1 MPNVE
6 KNARIKA
13 TLLATKER
21 RKTQKCFV
29 FSTKIDYRKL
39 NKLQKEQIRML
50 FVEAKW
56 VYNDIINHLESDK
69 LSSWNDKKKSVV
81 VKQKDGS
88 FVEKPLIYFKS
99 AMMQGM
105 KSMVGDS
112 LNSLAEKRKKGYKV
126 GKLKFKSSFSSI
138 PLKQFGNTHRIKS
151 LSEVGIV
158 GISGNFRVHGL
169 EQFAD
174 NPNAEV
180 ANAKLLKK
188 PDGYYIHWTVYIF
201 KDKLPV
207 IQRSDEVIGI
217 DFGCGTS
224 FTFSDGHKE
233 DFKLKEPECLKKLQ
247 KSLAHKRKTET
258 NKKHSNQYKSV
269 KKKLERAYQHLAN
282 IKNDKANNLC
292 HKLVSY
298 KQVVIQD
305 ENLRGWHK
313 GGHGKAVQHSI
324 LGRVKKKLKIMD
336 NVHVLSRFAPT
347 TKLCFHCG
355 TKHDEIKLRDRVF
368 RCDCGVCMDRDIHAA
383 QCMVWMYLNNY
394 QIPTEHRNTMQV
406 ENKTSGKYSSRSDKK
421 KTKSCSSKLEAH
433 RLKAVG
439 SSRMSEM
446 PSYSIQDQ
454 GSIVVEEDF
463 TK

>member
-1 MPNVE
+1 MLVAEYPSTSKE
-6 KNARIKA
+6 KNAQIKA

-39 NKLQKEQIRML
+39 NKSQKEQLQML

-56 VYNDIINHLESDK
+56 VYNDIINHLQDNE
-69 LSSWNDKKKSVV
+69 LSSWNDKKTSVR
-81 VKQKDGS
+81 VKLKDGS
-88 FVEKPLIYFKS
+88 FVENPLIYFKS

-105 KSMVGDS
+105 KSLVGDS
-112 LNSLAEKRKKGYKV
+112 LNSLAEKKKKGYKV
-126 GKLKFKSSFSSI
+126 GKLKFKSSFNSI

-151 LSEVGIV
+151 LSKVGIT

-174 NPNAEV
+174 NPNAEI
-180 ANAKLLKK
+180 ANAKLIKK
-188 PDGYYIHWTVYIF
+188 PDGYYIHWTVYID
-201 KDKLPV
+201 KNKLPV
-207 IQRSDEVIGI
+207 IHKNDEVIGI

-247 KSLAHKRKTET
+247 RSLARKKRYET
-258 NKKHSNQYKSV
+258 GKKHSNQYKSV
-269 KKKLERAYQHLAN
+269 QKKLDRAYQHLAN
-282 IKNDKANNLC
+282 IKNDKANKLC
-292 HKLVSY
+292 HRLQTY

-305 ENLRGWHK
+305 ENLRGWSK

-324 LGRVKKKLKIMD
+324 LGRVKKKLKTTD

-355 TKHDEIKLRDRVF
+355 ELHNEIKLWDRVF
-368 RCDCGVCMDRDIHAA
+368 RCDCGVCCDRDIHAA
-383 QCMVWMYLNNY
+383 QCMVWMYLNDY

-406 ENKTSGKYSSRSDKK
+406 ENKSSGKYSVVKK
-421 KTKSCSSKLEAH
+421 KTKSCSLKFEAH
-433 RLKAVG
+433 RL
-439 SSRMSEM
+439 
-446 PSYSIQDQ
+446 
-454 GSIVVEEDF
+454 
-463 TK
+463 

>member
-1 MPNVE
+1 MSNVE
-6 KNARIKA
+6 KNAKIKA
-13 TLLATKER
+13 TRLATKKR

-39 NKLQKEQIRML
+39 NKLQKEQLQML

-56 VYNDIINHLESDK
+56 VYNDIINHLQDNE
-69 LSSWNDKKKSVV
+69 LSTWNDKKTSVM

-88 FVEKPLIYFKS
+88 FVDKPLCYFRPSHMQAMRDEVHNDLVALS
-99 AMMQGM
+99 A
-105 KSMVGDS
+105 K
-112 LNSLAEKRKKGYKV
+112 KKKGYKV
-126 GKLKFKSSFSSI
+126 GRLKFKSSCSSI

-151 LSEVGIV
+151 LSKVGV
-158 GISGNFRVHGL
+158 TGISSNFRVHGL

-174 NPNAEV
+174 NPYAEI

-201 KDKLPV
+201 KDKLPALT
-207 IQRSDEVIGI
+207 RNNEVIGI

-233 DFKLKEPECLKKLQ
+233 DFKLKEPECLKKL
-247 KSLAHKRKTET
+247 HKRKTET

-269 KKKLERAYQHLAN
+269 QRKLERAYQHMAN
-282 IKNDKANNLC
+282 IKNDKANKLC
-292 HKLVSY
+292 HKLMSY
-298 KQVVIQD
+298 KHIVIQD

-324 LGRVKKKLKIMD
+324 LGRMKKKLKAID
-336 NVHVLSRFAPT
+336 NVHVLSRLAPT

-355 TKHDEIKLRDRVF
+355 KKHNEIKLQDRVF
-368 RCDCGVCMDRDIHAA
+368 HCACGVCMDRDIHAA
-383 QCMVWMYLNNY
+383 QCMVWMYINNF

-406 ENKTSGKYSSRSDKK
+406 ENKTSGKYSKSKKSLKKAKSRSL
-421 KTKSCSSKLEAH
+421 KLEA
-433 RLKAVG
+433 
-439 SSRMSEM
+439 
-446 PSYSIQDQ
+446 YSPL
-454 GSIVVEEDF
+454 GNG
-463 TK
+463 

>member
-1 MPNVE
+1 MSKE
-6 KNARIKA
+6 KNAQIKA
-13 TLLATKER
+13 TRLATKER

-39 NKLQKEQIRML
+39 NKSQKEQLQML
-50 FVEAKW
+50 FVEGKW
-56 VYNDIINHLESDK
+56 VYNDIINHLQDNE
-69 LSSWNDKKKSVV
+69 LSSWNDKKKSVMV
-81 VKQKDGS
+81 MQKDGS
-88 FVEKPLIYFKS
+88 FVEKPLLYLRASHMQAMRDEVSYSLTALS
-99 AMMQGM
+99 A
-105 KSMVGDS
+105 K
-112 LNSLAEKRKKGYKV
+112 KKKGYKV
-126 GKLKFKSSFSSI
+126 GKLKFKSSCSSI
-138 PLKQFGNTHRIKS
+138 PLRQFGNTHRIKS
-151 LSEVGIV
+151 LSKVGIT
-158 GISGNFRVHGL
+158 GISGNFRVRGL

-174 NPNAEV
+174 NPNAEI
-180 ANAKLLKK
+180 ANAKLIKK

-247 KSLAHKRKTET
+247 KSLARKKRYET
-258 NKKHSNQYKSV
+258 GKKHSNQYKSV
-269 KKKLERAYQHLAN
+269 QRKLERAYQHLAN
-282 IKNDKANNLC
+282 IKNDKANKLC
-292 HKLVSY
+292 HRLQAY

-324 LGRVKKKLKIMD
+324 LGRVKAKLKTMY
-336 NVHVLSRFAPT
+336 NVTVLSRFAPT

-355 TKHDEIKLRDRVF
+355 EVHNEIKVWDRVF

-383 QCMVWMYLNNY
+383 KCMVWMYLNDF

-406 ENKTSGKYSSRSDKK
+406 ENKTSGEYSSRSDKK
-421 KTKSCSSKLEAH
+421 KTKSCSLKLEAH
-433 RLKAVG
+433 PL
-439 SSRMSEM
+439 
-446 PSYSIQDQ
+446 
-454 GSIVVEEDF
+454 
-463 TK
+463 

>member
-1 MPNVE
+1 MSKE
-6 KNARIKA
+6 KNAQIKA

-39 NKLQKEQIRML
+39 NKSQKEQLQML

-56 VYNDIINHLESDK
+56 VYNDIINHLQDNE
-69 LSSWNDKKKSVV
+69 LSSWDGKKKSVM

-88 FVEKPLIYFKS
+88 FVENPLIYFKS

-105 KSMVGDS
+105 KSLVGGS
-112 LNSLAEKRKKGYKV
+112 LNSLAEKKRKGYKV
-126 GKLKFKSSFSSI
+126 GKLKFKSSCSSI

-151 LSEVGIV
+151 LNKVGIV
-158 GISGNFRVHGL
+158 GIKGTFRGHGL

-174 NPNAEV
+174 NPNAEI

-188 PDGYYIHWTVYIF
+188 PDGYYIHWTVYIARN
-201 KDKLPV
+201 KLPV
-207 IQRSDEVIGI
+207 IQRSEEVIGI

-247 KSLAHKRKTET
+247 KSLARKRKTET
-258 NKKHSNQYKSV
+258 NKKYSNQYKSV

-282 IKNDKANNLC
+282 IKNDKANKLC

-298 KQVVIQD
+298 KQIVIQD

-336 NVHVLSRFAPT
+336 NVTVLSRFAPT

-355 TKHDEIKLRDRVF
+355 EVHNEIKLRDRVF

-383 QCMVWMYLNNY
+383 QCMVWMYLNNF
-394 QIPTEHRNTMQV
+394 QIPTEHRNTMRT
-406 ENKTSGKYSSRSDKK
+406 ENKTSGKYSVVEKK
-421 KTKSCSSKLEAH
+421 AKSCSMKFEAH
-433 RLKAVG
+433 G
-439 SSRMSEM
+439 H
-446 PSYSIQDQ
+446 
-454 GSIVVEEDF
+454 
-463 TK
+463 

>member
-1 MPNVE
+1 MSKE
-6 KNARIKA
+6 KNAQIKA

-29 FSTKIDYRKL
+29 FSTKINYHKL
-39 NKLQKEQIRML
+39 NKLQKEQLQRL

-69 LSSWNDKKKSVV
+69 LSTWNDKKKSVM

-88 FVEKPLIYFKS
+88 FVNKPLLYFKS

-105 KSMVGDS
+105 KSKVSDDLSS
-112 LNSLAEKRKKGYKV
+112 LSAKKKKGYKV
-126 GKLKFKSSFSSI
+126 GKLQFKSSCNSI

-151 LSEVGIV
+151 LSKVCIQGIN
-158 GISGNFRVHGL
+158 GDIRVHGF

-174 NPNAEV
+174 DPNAEI

-188 PDGYYIHWTVYIF
+188 PDGYYIHWTVYIA
-201 KDKLPV
+201 KNKLPV
-207 IQRSDEVIGI
+207 IQRKDEVVGI
-217 DFGCGTS
+217 DFGCCTS
-224 FTFSDGHKE
+224 FTFSDGYKE

-247 KSLAHKRKTET
+247 KSLARKRKTET

-269 KKKLERAYQHLAN
+269 QKKLDRMYQHLAN
-282 IKNDKANNLC
+282 IKNDKTNKLC
-292 HKLVSY
+292 HKLQTY

-305 ENLRGWHK
+305 ENLRGWSK

-324 LGRVKKKLKIMD
+324 LGRVKKKLKQMD

-355 TKHDEIKLRDRVF
+355 KKHDKIKLRDRVF
-368 RCDCGVCMDRDIHAA
+368 KCDCGVCMDRDIHAA
-383 QCMVWMYLNNY
+383 QCMVWMFLNDF
-394 QIPTEHRNTMQV
+394 QIPTEHRNTMQA
-406 ENKTSGKYSSRSDKK
+406 ENKTSGKYSNKK
-421 KTKSCSSKLEAH
+421 KAKPRSLKLEAH
-433 RLKAVG
+433 LL
-439 SSRMSEM
+439 
-446 PSYSIQDQ
+446 
-454 GSIVVEEDF
+454 
-463 TK
+463 

>member
-6 KNARIKA
+6 KNAKIKA
-13 TLLATKER
+13 TRLATKKR
-21 RKTQKCFV
+21 RETQKCFV
-29 FSTKIDYRKL
+29 FSTKINYKKL
-39 NKLQKEQIRML
+39 NKLQKEQLRML

-56 VYNDIINHLESDK
+56 VYNDIINHLQDND
-69 LSSWNDKKKSVV
+69 LSSWDDKKKSVR

-88 FVEKPLIYFKS
+88 FVDKPLCYIKAS
-99 AMMQGM
+99 MMQAM
-105 KSMVGDS
+105 RDEVRDS
-112 LNSLAEKRKKGYKV
+112 LNSLSAKKKKGYKV
-126 GKLKFKSSFSSI
+126 GRLKFKTSYNSI
-138 PLKQFGNTHRIKS
+138 PLRQFGTTHRIKS
-151 LSEVGIV
+151 LGKVGIV
-158 GISGNFRVHGL
+158 GIKGNFRVHGL

-174 NPNAEV
+174 NPNAET

-188 PDGYYIHWTVYIF
+188 SDGYYIHWTVYIA
-201 KDKLPV
+201 KNKLPV
-207 IQRSDEVIGI
+207 IKKNDEVIGI
-217 DFGCGTS
+217 DFGCGMS

-247 KSLAHKRKTET
+247 KSLARKRRYET

-269 KKKLERAYQHLAN
+269 QKKLELSYQHLAN
-282 IKNDKANNLC
+282 IKNDKANKLC

-324 LGRVKKKLKIMD
+324 LGRVKKKLKTMD

-355 TKHDEIKLRDRVF
+355 KKHDEIKLRDRVF
-368 RCDCGVCMDRDIHAA
+368 HCDCGVCCDRDIHAA
-383 QCMVWMYLNNY
+383 QCMVWMYLNNF

-406 ENKTSGKYSSRSDKK
+406 ENKASGKYSSRSDKK
-421 KTKSCSSKLEAH
+421 KTKPRSLKLEAH
-433 RLKAVG
+433 SPLG
-439 SSRMSEM
+439 N
-446 PSYSIQDQ
+446 
-454 GSIVVEEDF
+454 G
-463 TK
+463 

>member
-1 MPNVE
+1 MSNVE
-6 KNARIKA
+6 KNEKIKA
-13 TLLATKER
+13 TRLATKER

-39 NKLQKEQIRML
+39 NKSQKEQLQML

-56 VYNDIINHLESDK
+56 VYNDIINHLQDNE
-69 LSSWNDKKKSVV
+69 LSSWNDKKKSVM

-88 FVEKPLIYFKS
+88 FVEKPLLYLRPSHMQAMRDEVCYSLTSLS
-99 AMMQGM
+99 A
-105 KSMVGDS
+105 K
-112 LNSLAEKRKKGYKV
+112 KKKGYKV
-126 GKLKFKSSFSSI
+126 GKLKFKSSCNYI
-138 PLKQFGNTHRIKS
+138 PLRQFGYTHRIKS
-151 LSEVGIV
+151 LRKVGIT

-180 ANAKLLKK
+180 ANAKLIKK
-188 PDGYYIHWTVYIF
+188 PDGYYINWTVFIA
-201 KDKLPV
+201 KNKLPV
-207 IQRSDEVIGI
+207 IQRKDEVIGI
-217 DFGCGTS
+217 DFGCSTS

-247 KSLAHKRKTET
+247 KSLARKRKTET
-258 NKKHSNQYKSV
+258 GKKHSNQYKSV
-269 KKKLERAYQHLAN
+269 QKKLERAYQHLTN
-282 IKNDKANNLC
+282 TKNDKANKLC
-292 HKLVSY
+292 HKLMSY

-305 ENLRGWHK
+305 ENLRGWQK
-313 GGHGKAVQHSI
+313 GGHGKSVQHSI
-324 LGRVKKKLKIMD
+324 LGRVKAKLKTMD

-355 TKHDEIKLRDRVF
+355 EVHNEIKVWDRVF

-383 QCMVWMYLNNY
+383 QCMVWMFENNF

-421 KTKSCSSKLEAH
+421 KAKSCSLKLEAH
-433 RLKAVG
+433 PL
-439 SSRMSEM
+439 
-446 PSYSIQDQ
+446 
-454 GSIVVEEDF
+454 
-463 TK
+463 

>member
-6 KNARIKA
+6 KNAQIKS

-29 FSTKIDYRKL
+29 FSTKINYRKL
-39 NKLQKEQIRML
+39 NKLQKEQLQRL

-56 VYNDIINHLESDK
+56 VYNDIIHHLESDK
-69 LSSWNDKKKSVV
+69 LSSWNDKKTSVR

-88 FVEKPLIYFKS
+88 FVEKPLLYFKS

-105 KSMVGDS
+105 KSLVGDS
-112 LNSLAEKRKKGYKV
+112 LNSLAEKKKKGYKV
-126 GKLKFKSSFSSI
+126 GKLKFKSSCSSI

-151 LSEVGIV
+151 LRKVGIT

-174 NPNAEV
+174 NPNAEI
-180 ANAKLLKK
+180 ANAKLIKK
-188 PDGYYIHWTVYIF
+188 PDGYYIHWTVYIARN
-201 KDKLPV
+201 KLPV
-207 IQRSDEVIGI
+207 IQKNDEVIGI
-217 DFGCGTS
+217 DFGCGIS

-247 KSLAHKRKTET
+247 RSLARKRKTET
-258 NKKHSNQYKSV
+258 GKKHSNQYKSV
-269 KKKLERAYQHLAN
+269 QKKLDRAYQHLAN
-282 IKNDKANNLC
+282 IKNDKANKLC
-292 HKLVSY
+292 HRLQAY

-324 LGRVKKKLKIMD
+324 LGRVKAKLKTME
-336 NVHVLSRFAPT
+336 NVTVLSRFAPT
-347 TKLCFHCG
+347 TKFCFHCG
-355 TKHDEIKLRDRVF
+355 EVHSEIKLWDRVF

-383 QCMVWMYLNNY
+383 QCMVWMYLNDF
-394 QIPTEHRNTMQV
+394 QIPTEHRNPMQV

-433 RLKAVG
+433 PL
-439 SSRMSEM
+439 
-446 PSYSIQDQ
+446 
-454 GSIVVEEDF
+454 
-463 TK
+463 

>member
-1 MPNVE
+1 MSNVE
-6 KNARIKA
+6 KNTKIKA
-13 TLLATKER
+13 TLLATKKR
-21 RKTQKCFV
+21 RETQKCFI

-39 NKLQKEQIRML
+39 NRLQKEQLRML

-56 VYNDIINHLESDK
+56 VYNDIINHLQDNE
-69 LSSWNDKKKSVV
+69 LSTWNDKKKSVM

-88 FVEKPLIYFKS
+88 FVEKPLCYIKAS
-99 AMMQGM
+99 MMQALHD
-105 KSMVGDS
+105 KVGDDMSS
-112 LNSLAEKRKKGYKV
+112 LSAKKRKGYKV
-126 GKLKFKSSFSSI
+126 GRLKFKTSYNSI
-138 PLKQFGNTHRIKS
+138 PLRQFGNTHRIKS
-151 LSEVGIV
+151 LSKVGV
-158 GISGNFRVHGL
+158 TGITGNFRVHGL
-169 EQFAD
+169 GQFAD
-174 NPNAEV
+174 NPNAEI

-207 IQRSDEVIGI
+207 IQKNNEVIGI

-247 KSLAHKRKTET
+247 RSLARKKRYET
-258 NKKHSNQYKSV
+258 NKMHSNQYKST
-269 KKKLERAYQHLAN
+269 KKKLEREYQHLAN
-282 IKNDKANNLC
+282 LKNDKANKLC

-324 LGRVKKKLKIMD
+324 LGRVKAKLKAMD
-336 NVHVLSRFAPT
+336 NVHVFSRLAPT
-347 TKLCFHCG
+347 TKLCFNCG

-394 QIPTEHRNTMQV
+394 QIPMERRNTMQA
-406 ENKTSGKYSSRSDKK
+406 ENKTSGKYSTKKKAKSRSL
-421 KTKSCSSKLEAH
+421 KLEAH
-433 RLKAVG
+433 
-439 SSRMSEM
+439 MSL
-446 PSYSIQDQ
+446 DN
-454 GSIVVEEDF
+454 G
-463 TK
+463 